1 MNMNNKHRSM
11 EQNSITKNQILQWIN
26 NTLEVRI
33 YFYVFVVQLDQN
45 ISIRQWNFVL
55 HAIESFLSEFH
66 T

>member
-33 YFYVFVVQLDQN
+33 YFYVFVV
-45 ISIRQWNFVL
+45 
-55 HAIESFLSEFH
+55 
-66 T
+66 